1 MEEKIVLSMNV
12 LSISCDVL
20 RAINQSNILEHKT
33 QPNYDKVIRFQIFE
47 YVLK

>member
-20 RAINQSNILEHKT
+20 RAINQSKNVVK
-33 QPNYDKVIRFQIFE
+33 YQII
-47 YVLK
+47 VH